1 MNFVRGMPVEQII
14 LEYESGKTLG
24 EIAKENNVSISK
36 LKSILMDE
44 GGLKGKEIMQKEL
57 NQKYKITLP
66 IEDIVE
72 DYKKRKDCKKI
83 AEDYNVSEWVIYSRI
98 KDYELLTGENVLR
111 SYNKEQYR
119 DDVPEDI
126 IGEEYRK
133 GNTTYPKLAKKYN
146 VAASTIKRRI
156 DSYEIKN
163 PRKENRNDIQKKTED
178 DVTDKFNK
186 KMKENGSEKAKR
198 KTNMPLSMIYNY
210 LKYGYDLKKIEQY
223 AQELGYTIDKK
234 DIETFQKMQ
243 KGELK
248 VVTEASIE
256 KIIEKYGY
264 SYEELAQIAEKKGY
278 VVFEDR
284 YISAKANINNKNKE
298 GEEK

>member
-1 MNFVRGMPVEQII
+1 MDFVRGIPVEQII
-14 LEYESGKTLG
+14 AEHESGKKLR
-24 EIAKENNVSISK
+24 EIAKENRVSISK
-36 LKSILMDE
+36 LKSILIDE
-44 GGLKGKEIMQKEL
+44 GGLKGKEIMQKEWKK
-57 NQKYKITLP
+57 KYKISLP
-66 IEDIVE
+66 IKDIVE

-83 AEDYNVSEWVIYSRI
+83 ADDYDVSEWVIQSRI
-98 KDYELLTGENVLR
+98 KDYEMLTGEKVLR
-111 SYNKEQYR
+111 RHNEEQYR

-133 GNTTYPKLAKKYN
+133 GKTTYPELAKKYHTSE
-146 VAASTIKRRI
+146 STIKRRI
-156 DSYEIKN
+156 DSYE
-163 PRKENRNDIQKKTED
+163 
-178 DVTDKFNK
+178 
-186 KMKENGSEKAKR
+186 MKENGSEKAKR
-198 KTNMPLSMIYNY
+198 KTNMPRSMIYNY

-234 DIETFQKMQ
+234 DIETFQKIK

-284 YISAKANINNKNKE
+284 YISAKANINKNKE